1 MGNEDEIIEDQELE
15 GVNSPVDPADA
26 EIIAKLK
33 KYGVYILLASV
44 AVVALVIYGNN
55 KTESDSEELNEAG
68 IALERV
74 MAYFEKGDF
83 EKALQGDVTVIID
96 GKPLMG
102 LRAIASKYSGS
113 EPAYLAAFY
122 AGKIELGS
130 GKLNE
135 ARSLF
140 ESAKSSE
147 SELIRLG
154 AVSMLGAVEE
164 SEDDYSGAASYYE
177 KAFGLAAQKDIKTRM
192 KLFAAT
198 CFEKAGSEEKAK
210 KAYNKVISMNYD
222 NAYSEYVGL
231 ARQGLVR
238 IGTKID

>member
-1 MGNEDEIIEDQELE
+1 MVNEDEIVEDQVIE
-15 GVNSPVDPADA
+15 GTGNRMDPADA
-26 EIIAKLK
+26 EIVAKLK
-33 KYGVYILLASV
+33 KYGTYILLASII
-44 AVVALVIYGNN
+44 VVALVIYGNS
-55 KTESDSEELNEAG
+55 KTESDSEELDEAG

-74 MAYFEKGDF
+74 MVYFEKGDF
-83 EKALQGDVTVIID
+83 EKALEGDVSIVIN
-96 GKPLMG
+96 GKPLVG
-102 LRAIASKYSGS
+102 LRAIASKYAGS
-113 EPAYLAAFY
+113 EPANLAAFY

-130 GKLNE
+130 GKFSE

-140 ESAKSSE
+140 ESAKKSE
-147 SELIRLG
+147 SELIQLG
-154 AVSMLGAVEE
+154 AVSMLGAIEE
-164 SEDDYSGAASYYE
+164 SESDYSGAASYYE
-177 KAFGLAAQKDIKTRM
+177 KAFGLADQKDIKTRM

-210 KAYNKVISMNYD
+210 KAYDKVISMNYD